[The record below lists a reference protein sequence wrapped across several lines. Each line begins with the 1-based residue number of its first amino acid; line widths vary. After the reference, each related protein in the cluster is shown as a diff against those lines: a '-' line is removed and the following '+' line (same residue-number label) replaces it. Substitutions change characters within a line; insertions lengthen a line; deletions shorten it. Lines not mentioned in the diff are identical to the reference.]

1 MWQLFII
8 WCTNHLQIFKVLLMY
23 TWQCLE
29 SILKLQPSAAEF
41 NEKLMHICYEIRR
54 KICTPITC
62 EIEII
67 ITPLLY
73 PESDNDQIFEM
84 CCKKHVKTYFLTK
97 TYCIFFL
104 ETQLWWWFYHIARW
118 ISDCLK
124 STCSKKSF
132 WDIAIWSFAQIFFP
146 TCRVYFTM
154 FLHQTYFGE

>member
-1 MWQLFII
+1 MYHCIIQKSSPGAILYKNKSFKYTIKIDLYHITITVWQLFIL

-41 NEKLMHICYEIRR
+41 NEKLMHICYEIRQ

-73 PESDNDQIFEM
+73 LESDNDQILEM

-104 ETQLWWWFYHIARW
+104 ETQQLWWWFYHM
-118 ISDCLK
+118 
-124 STCSKKSF
+124 
-132 WDIAIWSFAQIFFP
+132 IAIMIIIHP
-146 TCRVYFTM
+146 MV
-154 FLHQTYFGE
+154 